1 MFNHDKEMS
10 MTSTRNYL
18 MGLCMAAAALGAA
31 AQTAGEH
38 KGHQPADAARPGA
51 ATKAPAKPMHADKM
65 AAMDQ
70 HMKAMRAMHD
80 KMTAAKTP
88 EQRQALMAEHM
99 KLMHEGVGMMG
110 GGMPGMG
117 HMHGGK
123 GMQGTAA
130 DRQKMMEK
138 RMEMMESIII
148 CIIEIGR
155 AHV

>member
-1 MFNHDKEMS
+1 

-38 KGHQPADAARPGA
+38 KDHQPADTARPGA

-70 HMKAMRAMHD
+70 QMKAMRAMHD

-110 GGMPGMG
+110 GGMAGMG
-117 HMHGGK
+117 HK
-123 GMQGTAA
+123 GMQGTAVE
-130 DRQKMMEK
+130 RQQMMEK
-138 RMEMMESIII
+138 RMEMMESMMQMMLDRIHAAPA
-148 CIIEIGR
+148 R
-155 AHV
+155 

>member
-1 MFNHDKEMS
+1 MTS
-10 MTSTRNYL
+10 TSTRNYL

-51 ATKAPAKPMHADKM
+51 ATKPPAKPMHADKM

-70 HMKAMRAMHD
+70 QMKAMQAMHD

-110 GGMPGMG
+110 GGMAGMG
-117 HMHGGK
+117 HK

-130 DRQKMMEK
+130 ERQQMMEK
-138 RMEMMESIII
+138 RMEMMESMMQMMLDRIHAAPA
-148 CIIEIGR
+148 R
-155 AHV
+155 